1 LSRKEEGSVLS
12 TYPGKIPLSERAFQG
27 STISVIPLSLDHCK
41 PGFDWAAACAEPIL
55 RWCPLCLSD
64 SVIGHGWRRKQAH
77 DDSHDWIKY
86 RRGLCNL
93 CELTF
98 SFLPA
103 FSLPYTHFSLVARSE
118 ALRRR
123 FVEHCSWESSAP
135 TVKDP
140 NRIPDPST
148 LRRWCRS
155 LDSSP
160 AFSFLRRTVEA
171 VEQWLARGEQLAHDS
186 LRLSWPTVFCFLRVV
201 WPWPLRL

>member
-1 LSRKEEGSVLS
+1 L
-12 TYPGKIPLSERAFQG
+12 
-27 STISVIPLSLDHCK
+27 
-41 PGFDWAAACAEPIL
+41 
-55 RWCPLCLSD
+55 
-64 SVIGHGWRRKQAH
+64 RRKQAH

-86 RRGLCNL
+86 RRGLCSL

-103 FSLPYTHFSLVARSE
+103 FSLPYTHFSLVARSQT
-118 ALRRR
+118 LRRR
-123 FVEHCSWESSAP
+123 FVEHCSWESAAP
-135 TVKDP
+135 DLKDP

-160 AFSFLRRTVEA
+160 AFSSLRRTLETVERR
-171 VEQWLARGEQLAHDS
+171 LARGEQLAHGS
-186 LRLSWPTVFCFLRVV
+186 LRLSWPTVFPFLRVF

>member
-1 LSRKEEGSVLS
+1 M
-12 TYPGKIPLSERAFQG
+12 
-27 STISVIPLSLDHCK
+27 
-41 PGFDWAAACAEPIL
+41 
-55 RWCPLCLSD
+55 SD
-64 SVIGHGWRRKQAH
+64 SIIGHGWRRKQAH

-98 SFLPA
+98 TFLPA
-103 FSLPYTHFSLVARSE
+103 FSLPYTHYSLVARSE

-123 FVEHCSWESSAP
+123 FVEHYCWESSAP
-135 TVKDP
+135 SVKDP

-148 LRRWCRS
+148 IRRWCRS

-160 AFSFLRRTVEA
+160 AFSFLRRTLEA

>member
-1 LSRKEEGSVLS
+1 M
-12 TYPGKIPLSERAFQG
+12 
-27 STISVIPLSLDHCK
+27 C
-41 PGFDWAAACAEPIL
+41 L
-55 RWCPLCLSD
+55 RD
-64 SVIGHGWRRKQAH
+64 SIIGHGWRSKQAH
-77 DDSHDWIKY
+77 DENHDWIKY
-86 RRGLCNL
+86 HRGSCNL

-103 FSLPYTHFSLVARSE
+103 FSLPYTHFSLIARSA

-123 FVEHCSWESSAP
+123 FVEHCSWESAAP
-135 TVKDP
+135 PLKDP

-148 LRRWCRS
+148 LRRWCRN

-160 AFSFLRRTVEA
+160 AFSFLRRTLQA
-171 VEQWLARGEQLAHDS
+171 VEQWLARGEQLAQDS